1 MRPIRFRA
9 WDIDKKVLSP
19 VWDISFRQWE
29 LSPDINSITLED
41 DGTYE
46 PNNYIIEQY
55 TGLKDK
61 NGVQIYEGDVVGVE
75 SADNGENYLPYNNE
89 KYIKKADILVG
100 RVAWGKSF
108 CSFNI
113 YFRQDDSVPLGDV
126 CLCSL
131 EVIGNI
137 HQDSHLLNENPEL
150 LG

>member
-46 PNNYIIEQY
+46 PNNYTIEQY

-61 NGVQIYEGDVVGVE
+61 NGVEIYEGDIVKCFDTIAVDIG
-75 SADNGENYLPYNNE
+75 
-89 KYIKKADILVG
+89 YIE
-100 RVAWGKSF
+100 
-108 CSFNI
+108 
-113 YFRQDDSVPLGDV
+113 YFRSTFLFSDADLGRRFPLDAPYFPDTY
-126 CLCSL
+126 

-137 HQDSHLLNENPEL
+137 HENPEL
-150 LG
+150 LK